1 MKMLLVAKSVK
12 DQEFFYKWN
21 DSILASKKHA
31 QRLSE
36 VLNEQEFKKEE
47 GLTWFVHEIPKDE
60 YYRASYKMVI
70 QKGLVKLK
78 PIK

>member
-1 MKMLLVAKSVK
+1 MLLVAKSVK
-12 DQEFFYKWN
+12 GQEFFYKWN

-36 VLNEQEFKKEE
+36 VLNKQEFKKEE

>member
-1 MKMLLVAKSVK
+1 MLLVAKSIK
-12 DQEFFYKWN
+12 GQEYFYKWN

-36 VLNEQEFKKEE
+36 VLNDKGFKKEK
-47 GLTWFVHEIPKDE
+47 GLTWHVHEIPKDE

>member
-1 MKMLLVAKSVK
+1 MLLVAKSVK
-12 DQEFFYKWN
+12 GQEFFYKWD

-36 VLNEQEFKKEE
+36 VLNEQGFKKEE
-47 GLTWFVHEIPKDE
+47 GLTWFVHEISKDE

-70 QKGLVKLK
+70 KKGLVKLK